1 MAEKLIKYYAYVFEQ
16 KGYAGKVE
24 LAMLTK
30 IPAVIAATE
39 PDSAE
44 NLEKFKKAVEQIT
57 EKPAPVY

>member
-1 MAEKLIKYYAYVFEQ
+1 MAEKLIKYYKYIFEQ

-39 PDSAE
+39 SDSVE
-44 NLEKFKKAVEQIT
+44 NIEKFKEAVKKIT
-57 EKPAPVY
+57 DKPAPEY

>member
-1 MAEKLIKYYAYVFEQ
+1 MAEKLIRYYTYVFEE

-39 PDSAE
+39 PDSEE
-44 NLEKFKKAVEQIT
+44 NIIKFKEAVEQIT
-57 EKPAPVY
+57 EKPAPEY

>member
-1 MAEKLIKYYAYVFEQ
+1 MAEKLIKYYAYVFEE

-44 NLEKFKKAVEQIT
+44 NVEKFKEAVEKIT
-57 EKPAPVY
+57 EKPAPEY